1 MCVELGILRKQIK
14 DSKGK
19 EKLVTEY
26 LDSQLND
33 SALEAVLKIGYEQFK
48 VTTLLHLNW
57 PHLIYLALCIAVK
70 WHILFDIIRR
80 KQRNKSP
87 AHKNAHARY

>member
-1 MCVELGILRKQIK
+1 MIFLQPEPGFWIHMCVELGVMRKQIK

-33 SALEAVLKIGYEQFK
+33 RALEAVLKIGYEQFK
-48 VTTLLHLNW
+48 V
-57 PHLIYLALCIAVK
+57 
-70 WHILFDIIRR
+70 HILYRLYTHSIAYIYVVAFKWYIYKYFIWR
-80 KQRNKSP
+80 
-87 AHKNAHARY
+87 

>member
-1 MCVELGILRKQIK
+1 MVFLQPEPGFWMHMCVELGIMRKQIK

-33 SALEAVLKIGYEQFK
+33 KALEAVLKIGYEQFK
-48 VTTLLHLNW
+48 VIVHVLIHNLLSAKYINASASQWHFCFDTLW
-57 PHLIYLALCIAVK
+57 
-70 WHILFDIIRR
+70 
-80 KQRNKSP
+80 KQQ
-87 AHKNAHARY
+87 

>member
-1 MCVELGILRKQIK
+1 MRKQIK

-33 SALEAVLKIGYEQFK
+33 RALEAVLKIGYEQFK
-48 VTTLLHLNW
+48 V
-57 PHLIYLALCIAVK
+57 IVK
-70 WHILFDIIRR
+70 SVSSLFI
-80 KQRNKSP
+80 
-87 AHKNAHARY
+87 

>member
-1 MCVELGILRKQIK
+1 MIFLQPEPGFWMHMCVELGILRKQIK

-33 SALEAVLKIGYEQFK
+33 TALEAVLKIGYEQFK
-48 VTTLLHLNW
+48 VSFLHRDSNRLHL
-57 PHLIYLALCIAVK
+57 IFRGSCVVVE
-70 WHILFDIIRR
+70 WHVLFDFV
-80 KQRNKSP
+80 
-87 AHKNAHARY
+87 

>member
-1 MCVELGILRKQIK
+1 MCIYSFLTLLYRTFSPSQPTQNVHSQKNRMIFLQPEPGFWIHMCVELGILRKQIK

-33 SALEAVLKIGYEQFK
+33 NALEAVLKIGYEQFK
-48 VTTLLHLNW
+48 VKY
-57 PHLIYLALCIAVK
+57 I
-70 WHILFDIIRR
+70 HI
-80 KQRNKSP
+80 
-87 AHKNAHARY
+87 

>member
-1 MCVELGILRKQIK
+1 MVFLQPEPGFWMHMCVELGIMRKQIK

-33 SALEAVLKIGYEQFK
+33 KALEAVLKIGYEQFK
-48 VTTLLHLNW
+48 VTHKYQY
-57 PHLIYLALCIAVK
+57 IVCILTK
-70 WHILFDIIRR
+70 
-80 KQRNKSP
+80 
-87 AHKNAHARY
+87 

>member
-1 MCVELGILRKQIK
+1 MIFLQPEPGFWMHMCVELGILRKQIK

-33 SALEAVLKIGYEQFK
+33 TALEAVLKIGYEQFK
-48 VTTLLHLNW
+48 VAT
-57 PHLIYLALCIAVK
+57 LCIQTSSMPYLRLFCLAAK
-70 WHILFDIIRR
+70 WHIFFNII
-80 KQRNKSP
+80 
-87 AHKNAHARY
+87 

>member
-1 MCVELGILRKQIK
+1 MHMCVELGILRKQIK

-33 SALEAVLKIGYEQFK
+33 KALEAVLKIGYEQFK
-48 VTTLLHLNW
+48 VRSMIERISYFQLN
-57 PHLIYLALCIAVK
+57 I
-70 WHILFDIIRR
+70 
-80 KQRNKSP
+80 
-87 AHKNAHARY
+87 